1 MTVSGS
7 APAGRVVVVGSA
19 NVDLTATVDALPRP
33 GETVTAHGL
42 SRRSGG
48 KGSNQAAA
56 AGRLGAEVLLVA
68 AVGDDE
74 ASEEVRAAAAAA
86 GVAVDRLHVVPGTP
100 TGTALI
106 TVDDAGENSIVVV
119 PGANHVLHHQH
130 VADGLGD
137 LGPADVVVVSLEIHP
152 RTAAAAL
159 RLGRA
164 RGATTI
170 LNPSPFSPAVAALLE
185 DVDVVIVNEGE
196 AEQLGAAAL
205 DRADLS
211 VITTLGGAG
220 ARVRPAGEV
229 GERSWHEVTAPRVQV
244 VDTTGCGDAFAGAVA
259 TELAAGTDLVAATE
273 LAVRYAASA
282 ATAPGAQSSYVD
294 RAVFEASSAGGAGEP
309 APTE

>member
-1 MTVSGS
+1 MTDRGS
-7 APAGRVVVVGSA
+7 TPTGRVVVVGSA
-19 NVDLTATVDALPRP
+19 NVDLTATVDALPLP
-33 GETVTAHGL
+33 GQTVTAHGL
-42 SRRSGG
+42 DRRSGG

-74 ASEEVRAAAAAA
+74 GSEEVRAAAAAA
-86 GVAVDRLHVVPGTP
+86 GVGLARLHVAGGTP

-119 PGANHVLHHQH
+119 PGANHVLEPDH
-130 VADGLGD
+130 VADALGD

-159 RLGRA
+159 HLGRA

-170 LNPSPFSPAVAALLE
+170 LNPSPFSTAVAGLLT

-205 DRADLS
+205 DRSGLA
-211 VITTLGGAG
+211 VIITLGGAG
-220 ARVRPAGEV
+220 ARVRPAAGATE
-229 GERSWHEVTAPRVQV
+229 GSWHGVAAPRVQV

-259 TELAAGTDLVAATE
+259 TELAAGADLVAATGV
-273 LAVRYAASA
+273 AVRYAASA
-282 ATAPGAQSSYVD
+282 ATAAGAQSSYLD
-294 RAVFEASSAGGAGEP
+294 RAAFEASSTA
-309 APTE
+309 APSSRE